1 MKTAKWLFQVAAL
14 VLVICTQAWVPLM
27 IYAAVTD
34 DRESRWVWD
43 WLVDIISPI
52 DRALSSRA

>member
-1 MKTAKWLFQVAAL
+1 MKAIKWLFQVAAL
-14 VLVICTQAWVPLM
+14 VLVICTQVWVPLM

-34 DRESRWVWD
+34 DRESQWVWS

>member
-1 MKTAKWLFQVAAL
+1 MNAMKWLLQVAAL
-14 VLVICTQAWVPLM
+14 LLVIVTQAWIPLM

-34 DRESRWVWD
+34 EKDSGWVWD
-43 WLVDIISPI
+43 WLYAILAPI